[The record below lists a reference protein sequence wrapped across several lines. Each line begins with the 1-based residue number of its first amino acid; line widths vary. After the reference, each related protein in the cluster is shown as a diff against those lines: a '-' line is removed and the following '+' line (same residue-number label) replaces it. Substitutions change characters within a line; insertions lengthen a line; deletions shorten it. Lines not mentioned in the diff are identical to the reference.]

1 MTNDWRDWKPKSNEK
16 VDDEKLIGNKFIYFS
31 IFFILIITV
40 SNLKIIEVLSLADG
54 KIIPQGRIKFVQH
67 LEGGIVE
74 EILIKEGQKVET
86 SQPLVILSKEK
97 ASSEF
102 EEINSRLK
110 SINLS
115 ILRVNSEK
123 EKRNDII
130 IPDQMKNL
138 FDNDLIKFEN
148 ELLKSRKKAIDSERK
163 SKVSN
168 IDKSKQNL
176 INLKKRLKI
185 VKEQE
190 SISEK
195 LLKAEATNRLRHLEL
210 LRELSDVESKIDE
223 QKSLILF
230 NENELEKVN
239 NNYDEQLNQEL
250 STLKKEKEELNKRIQ
265 KYSDSLNR
273 TVLKSPVT
281 GIVKLISVNSKGAI
295 VAPGVTV
302 VEIVPDNEK
311 LIVEAKLP
319 LSEIGYI
326 SSGLDAKIRLNTPEG
341 SRFRALEGKVVFVG
355 ADRISI
361 SDKNEE
367 SYYLVKIETKETS
380 FSKKDENFELF
391 SGVPVIVGIITGKR
405 SFVDYFLTPFKNKVS
420 FALSER

>member
-31 IFFILIITV
+31 IFFILIIIV

-391 SGVPVIVGIITGKR
+391 SGVPVVVGIITGKR

>member
-1 MTNDWRDWKPKSNEK
+1 
-16 VDDEKLIGNKFIYFS
+16 
-31 IFFILIITV
+31 
-40 SNLKIIEVLSLADG
+40 
-54 KIIPQGRIKFVQH
+54 
-67 LEGGIVE
+67 
-74 EILIKEGQKVET
+74 
-86 SQPLVILSKEK
+86 
-97 ASSEF
+97 
-102 EEINSRLK
+102 
-110 SINLS
+110 
-115 ILRVNSEK
+115 
-123 EKRNDII
+123 
-130 IPDQMKNL
+130 MKNI

-239 NNYDEQLNQEL
+239 NNYEEQLNQEL
-250 STLKKEKEELNKRIQ
+250 SALKKEKEELNKRIQ

-281 GIVKLISVNSKGAI
+281 GIKGAI

>member
-16 VDDEKLIGNKFIYFS
+16 DDDEKLIGNKFIYFS
-31 IFFILIITV
+31 IFFILIIIV

-239 NNYDEQLNQEL
+239 NNYEEQLNQEL
-250 STLKKEKEELNKRIQ
+250 SALKKEKEELNKRIQ

-326 SSGLDAKIRLNTPEG
+326 SGGLDAKIRLNTPEG

>member
-1 MTNDWRDWKPKSNEK
+1 MTNDWRDWKPNVNEK
-16 VDDEKLIGNKFIYFS
+16 VDEEKLIGRKFIYFS
-31 IFFILIITV
+31 IFFILVIII
-40 SNLKIIEVLSLADG
+40 SNLKIIQVLSLADG

-123 EKRNDII
+123 EKLNKII
-130 IPDQMKNL
+130 IPDRMKNL

-250 STLKKEKEELNKRIQ
+250 SALKKEKEELNKRIQ

-319 LSEIGYI
+319 LSDIGYI
-326 SSGLDAKIRLNTPEG
+326 SNGLDAKIRLNTPEG
-341 SRFRALEGKVVFVG
+341 SRFRALEGEVVFVG

-405 SFVDYFLTPFKNKVS
+405 SFIDYFLTPFKNKVS

>member
-31 IFFILIITV
+31 IFFILIIIV

-239 NNYDEQLNQEL
+239 NNYEEQLNQEL
-250 STLKKEKEELNKRIQ
+250 SVLKKEKEELNKRIQ

>member
-1 MTNDWRDWKPKSNEK
+1 MTNDWRDWKPNINEK
-16 VDDEKLIGNKFIYFS
+16 VDEEKSIGKKFIYFS
-31 IFFILIITV
+31 IFFILVIII